1 MSGRKQ
7 TNVEFIVKLRD
18 LLEITTMRE
27 FARKCGKNESNISDY
42 LNGKRVPGNRVLRNC
57 LDNIAQSELGWP
69 IEAER
74 EIRQLAGGPAMP
86 TSGGVY
92 ILYDSGGNV
101 LYIGKAT
108 NLRSEVKVAL
118 GRAVP
123 VGLRL
128 GADLSKKVHPKLE
141 ELAACVSLYLIS
153 DGLLRHNVEALL
165 LRVFPNQ
172 THNLNVGRFKI
183 HPQ

>member
-7 TNVEFIVKLRD
+7 ANVEFIIKLRD

-27 FARKCGKNESNISDY
+27 FVRRCGKNESNISDY
-42 LNGKRVPGNRVLRNC
+42 LNGKKVPGNGVLGNC

-74 EIRQLAGGPAMP
+74 EIQQLAGGPAIP

-128 GADLSKKVHPKLE
+128 GP
-141 ELAACVSLYLIS
+141 IS
-153 DGLLRHNVEALL
+153 ARKSTQSWKN
-165 LRVFPNQ
+165 
-172 THNLNVGRFKI
+172 
-183 HPQ
+183 